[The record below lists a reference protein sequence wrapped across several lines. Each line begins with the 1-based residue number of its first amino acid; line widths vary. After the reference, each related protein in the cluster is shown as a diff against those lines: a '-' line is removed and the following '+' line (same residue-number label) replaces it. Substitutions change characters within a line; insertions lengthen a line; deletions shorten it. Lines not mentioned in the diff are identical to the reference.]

1 MPPLTENNTF
11 VTKIK
16 DDISELQKDVAKFGV
31 LVDRLDIAIDKLTEF
46 SNNVSKLI
54 AVHETK
60 LNFQQ
65 QGHENVVQKIEDL
78 KKDCT
83 KHHDQLETSITTI
96 ETRLAGR
103 ITTLEKWMWL
113 VMGGSVVAGIVFQL
127 LTQIILQ

>member
-113 VMGGSVVAGIVFQL
+113 VMGGSAVAGVVFQL

>member
-65 QGHENVVQKIEDL
+65 QGHEDVVQKIEDL

>member
-1 MPPLTENNTF
+1 MPPLTENNAF

-65 QGHENVVQKIEDL
+65 QGHEDVVQKIEDL

-113 VMGGSVVAGIVFQL
+113 VMGGSAVAGVVFQL